1 MHEKIFKPEDTASY
15 INGEVNIK
23 MLIENA
29 NNSVRIMAF
38 DEQRQI
44 PEHKV
49 TTHACVYVLEGMID
63 FTLENKTYSLSKGEM
78 LIIPPEMPHSVFAKM
93 RSKMMLIRL

>member
-1 MHEKIFKPEDTASY
+1 MHKMIFRPEDTSVY

-23 MLIENA
+23 MLVENGS
-29 NNSVRIMAF
+29 NSIRVMAF
-38 DEQRQI
+38 DEQCQI

-63 FTLENKTYSLSKGEM
+63 FTLEGKTYSLSQGEM
-78 LIIPPEMPHSVFAKM
+78 LIIPPEIPHSVFAKM